1 MPKTLLH
8 PLAITS
14 NSPVLGDLTF
24 LTDSATPA
32 CSTAAGETLARIL
45 VLAGTSM
52 EARLGIT
59 GLWGLLR
66 AWDPRPVNA
75 GGSGWWPASG

>member
-1 MPKTLLH
+1 M
-8 PLAITS
+8 
-14 NSPVLGDLTF
+14 GDLTF
-24 LTDSATPA
+24 LTDRATPA

-59 GLWGLLR
+59 GL
-66 AWDPRPVNA
+66 
-75 GGSGWWPASG
+75 